1 MSTAQAG
8 VNRDESNKQSVRTVI
23 DNNLFLIKTAFRHT
37 PLFVIGACVY
47 PAFHAAVVYVE
58 HTLGIKLVTDAI
70 QYDEP
75 FSKVVTYIV
84 IICLFIIAALIMGR
98 IYYHVI
104 QPKGLEKLH
113 LKIKSE
119 LYEKAAKI
127 DLACYDNPE
136 YYNEFVLGIQE
147 VQNRVQKTIEYLNNL
162 SSNLVNVIMVS
173 GFFIL
178 MDAAGLLFV
187 AASIVSTLFVS
198 LVLNKIRYRMRL
210 ELNAEERKRNYVN
223 RVFYLADYAKE
234 LRLHDVTGKLQEDFR
249 ASNSRIRDTVRRYSG
264 RMLLLSFVERF
275 VCNSFILDGL
285 YLLYISFMTL
295 VKQAFSYGGAV
306 ALINSAWRLNGSV
319 QSLSRL
325 VSDFQENSLYIER
338 IRRFLVYEEQVVERV
353 DAVDPPDEPGVIEL
367 RNVSFAY
374 HADGEHIL
382 RNLSLTIRPNER
394 IALVGYN
401 GAGKT
406 TLVKLL
412 MRLYDVTE
420 GQILLNGRDIRDYK
434 LDAYRRSFGSV
445 FQDYQLFAASL
456 AENVT
461 MDRMPDAGAEDGKI
475 ESALFK
481 SGFQERLQ
489 ALEQGIRTPL
499 TREFDESGT
508 NLSGGEAQKVAI
520 ARAFAKE
527 CRYMI
532 LDEPS
537 SALDPISEYHMNQS
551 MLEAA
556 ERKSVFFIS
565 HRLSTTRMADRIC
578 MMEKGRII
586 EQGTHEELMA
596 QGGKYAEMFNL
607 QAERYR
613 LVAGG

>member
-8 VNRDESNKQSVRTVI
+8 NKRDEANKQSVRAII
-23 DNNLFLIKTAFRHT
+23 DNNLFLLRTAYRHT
-37 PLFVIGACVY
+37 PLFVIGACAY
-47 PAFHAAVVYVE
+47 PAFHAGVVYVE
-58 HTLGIKLVTDAI
+58 HTLGIKLITDAI
-70 QYDEP
+70 QYGEP

-84 IICLFIIAALIMGR
+84 IICLFILAALVMGR

-104 QPKGLEKLH
+104 QPKGLEKLN

-119 LYEKAAKI
+119 LYEKAARI
-127 DLACYDNPE
+127 DLACYDNPD
-136 YYNEFVLGIQE
+136 YYNEFVLSIQE
-147 VQNRVQKTIEYLNNL
+147 VQNRVQKTTEYLNNL
-162 SSNLVNVIMVS
+162 SSNLVNVMMVS

-198 LVLNKIRYRMRL
+198 LVLNKVRYRMRL

-249 ASNSRIRDTVRRYSG
+249 ASNGRIRETVRRYSG
-264 RMLLLSFVERF
+264 KMLLLSFIERF

-285 YLLYISFMTL
+285 YLLYVSFMTL

-325 VSDFQENSLYIER
+325 VSDFQENSLYIEK
-338 IRRFLVYEEQVVERV
+338 IRRFLVYEEEVVERP
-353 DAVDPPDEPGVIEL
+353 DAVDPPDKPGVIEL
-367 RNVSFAY
+367 KNVSFAY
-374 HADGEHIL
+374 TAEGGPIL

-420 GQILLNGRDIRDYK
+420 GQITLDGIDIREYK

-456 AENVT
+456 AENVR
-461 MDRMPDAGAEDGKI
+461 MDRIPDLSMEEAKI
-475 ESALFK
+475 EAALAG
-481 SGFQERLQ
+481 SGFTERLQ
-489 ALEQGIRTPL
+489 TLEQGIRTPL
-499 TREFDESGT
+499 TREFDEAGT

-520 ARAFAKE
+520 ARAFAK
-527 CRYMI
+527 RSHYMI
-532 LDEPS
+532 MDEPS

-556 ERKSVFFIS
+556 DNQTVFFIS

-578 MMEKGRII
+578 MMEHGQII

-596 QGGKYAEMFNL
+596 LGGKYAEMFNL

>member
-1 MSTAQAG
+1 MALAADKQEAS
-8 VNRDESNKQSVRTVI
+8 KQSARTII
-23 DNNLFLIKTAFRHT
+23 DNNLFLLKTAFRHT

-47 PAFHAAVVYVE
+47 PAFHAAVIYVE

-70 QYDEP
+70 QYEEP

-84 IICLFIIAALIMGR
+84 IICLFILAALVMGR

-113 LKIKSE
+113 LKIKQE
-119 LYEKAAKI
+119 LYDKAAQI
-127 DLACYDNPE
+127 DLACYDDPD
-136 YYNEFVLGIQE
+136 YYNEFVLSIQE
-147 VQNRVQKTIEYLNNL
+147 VQNRVQKTIEYLNNM
-162 SSNLVNVIMVS
+162 SSNLVYVIMVS

-178 MDAAGLLFV
+178 MDATGLIFV
-187 AASIVSTLFVS
+187 AASVISTLFIS
-198 LVLNKIRYRMRL
+198 LVLNKLRYKMRL
-210 ELNAEERKRNYVN
+210 ELNAQERKRNYVN

-249 ASNSRIRDTVRRYSG
+249 ASNSEIRETVRRYSG
-264 RMLLLSFVERF
+264 KMLLLSFVERF

-285 YLLYISFMTL
+285 YLLYIAFMTL
-295 VKQAFSYGGAV
+295 VKNAFSYGGAV

-319 QSLSRL
+319 QQLSRL
-325 VSDFQENSLYIER
+325 VSDFQENSLYIEK
-338 IRRFLVYEEQVVERV
+338 IRRFLAYEEQVVERV
-353 DAVDPPDEPGVIEL
+353 DAIAPPDAPALLEL

-374 HADGEHIL
+374 SPEAGPIL

-434 LDAYRRSFGSV
+434 LEDYRRSFGSV
-445 FQDYQLFAASL
+445 FQDYQLFAASI
-456 AENVT
+456 AENVL
-461 MDRMPDAGAEDGKI
+461 MDQVSDMAAEREKV
-475 ESALFK
+475 ESALVR
-481 SGFQERLQ
+481 SGFQDRLQ
-489 ALEQGIRTPL
+489 SLEQGIETPL
-499 TREFDESGT
+499 TREFEESGT

-520 ARAFAKE
+520 ARAFAKPSH
-527 CRYMI
+527 YMI

-556 ERKSVFFIS
+556 GNKTVFFIS

-578 MMEKGRII
+578 MMEKGEII
-586 EQGTHEELMA
+586 EQGTHDELIA
-596 QGGKYAEMFNL
+596 LNGKYAEMFNL

>member
-1 MSTAQAG
+1 MAQTASKQET
-8 VNRDESNKQSVRTVI
+8 VKQSARTII
-23 DNNLFLIKTAFRHT
+23 DNNLFLLKTAFRHT
-37 PLFVIGACVY
+37 PLFVIGASAY
-47 PAFHAAVVYVE
+47 PAFHAAVIYVE

-70 QYDEP
+70 QYQEP

-84 IICLFIIAALIMGR
+84 IICLFILAAVVMGR

-113 LKIKSE
+113 LKIKQE
-119 LYEKAAKI
+119 LYEKASRI
-127 DLACYDNPE
+127 DLACYDNPD
-136 YYNEFVLGIQE
+136 YYNEFVLSIQE

-162 SSNLVNVIMVS
+162 SSNLVYVIMVS

-178 MDAAGLLFV
+178 MDATGLIFV
-187 AASIVSTLFVS
+187 AVAVISTLFVS
-198 LVLNKIRYRMRL
+198 LVLNKVRYKMRL
-210 ELNAEERKRNYVN
+210 ELSAEERKRSYVN
-223 RVFYLADYAKE
+223 RVYYLADYAKE
-234 LRLHDVTGKLQEDFR
+234 LRMHDVNGKLQEDFR
-249 ASNSRIRDTVRRYSG
+249 ASNNEIRATVRRYSG
-264 RMLLLSFVERF
+264 RMLALSFVERF

-285 YLLYISFMTL
+285 YLLYIAFMTL
-295 VKQAFSYGGAV
+295 VKNAYSYGGAV

-319 QSLSRL
+319 QQLSRL
-325 VSDFQENSLYIER
+325 VSDFQENSLYIDK
-338 IRRFLVYEEQVVERV
+338 IRRFLAYEEQVVEREG
-353 DAVDPPDEPGVIEL
+353 AISPPDAPALLEL

-374 HADGEHIL
+374 NAEAGPIL

-434 LDAYRRSFGSV
+434 LEEYRRSFGSV
-445 FQDYQLFAASL
+445 FQDYQLFAAPI
-456 AENVT
+456 AENVV
-461 MDRMPDAGAEDGKI
+461 MDRVTDMAAEREKV
-475 ESALFK
+475 ESALVR
-481 SGFQERLQ
+481 SGFRERL
-489 ALEQGIRTPL
+489 ASLAHGIETPL
-499 TREFDESGT
+499 TREFEESGT

-520 ARAFAKE
+520 ARAFAKSSH
-527 CRYMI
+527 YMI

-556 ERKSVFFIS
+556 ADKTVFFIS

-578 MMEKGRII
+578 MMEKGEII
-586 EQGTHEELMA
+586 EQGTHEELIA
-596 QGGKYAEMFNL
+596 LNGKYAEMFNL